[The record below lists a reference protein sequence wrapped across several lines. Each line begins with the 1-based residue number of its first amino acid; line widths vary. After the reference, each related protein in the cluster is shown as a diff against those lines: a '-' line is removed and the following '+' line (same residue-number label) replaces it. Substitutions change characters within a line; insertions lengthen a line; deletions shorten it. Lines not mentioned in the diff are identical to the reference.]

1 MTEIHRIGLTRLP
14 NPKDGG
20 NSSKSMKQ
28 MCLEIQTYIDL
39 NQGIVAFGL
48 FMTSKDIFARPGK
61 WDQTSSG
68 LATKVFEG
76 I

>member
-1 MTEIHRIGLTRLP
+1 MTEIHRIDLSKLP
-14 NPKDGG
+14 NPGDGG

-28 MCLEIQTYIDL
+28 VCLEIQTYIDL

-61 WDQTSSG
+61 RDQTSSG
-68 LATKVFEG
+68 LTAEVFEG